1 MNVNIDFD
9 AIKDT
14 VVDLAQSGVAQ
25 GKKVVTAAKLKAD
38 NMAQRDA
45 IRKAYLAIGKQ
56 YFASHR
62 GEPEE
67 ELAQLFAAVEYAM
80 AAIEAN
86 NAELA
91 AMKAEPDVSVDL
103 DVEMQAGEVPDD
115 LETLIEQ
122 EMESADFA
130 DAEEAAEPVEV
141 SDEEAPVEDVPAEEI
156 PVEEVTAEDV
166 PAAEPA
172 VEDVTEDDFADE
184 DIQD

>member
-14 VVDLAQSGVAQ
+14 VVNLAQSGVAQ
-25 GKKVVTAAKLKAD
+25 GKKVATAAKLKAD

-62 GEPEE
+62 GDPEDE
-67 ELAQLFAAVEYAM
+67 FVQLFTAVEDAM

-86 NAELA
+86 NAELT
-91 AMKAEPDVSVDL
+91 AMKVEPDVSIDV

-115 LETLIEQ
+115 LETLIQQ
-122 EMESADFA
+122 EMETAVGVDG
-130 DAEEAAEPVEV
+130 
-141 SDEEAPVEDVPAEEI
+141 EEAPVAETAETPVEEVPAEEAPDAA
-156 PVEEVTAEDV
+156 PVEV
-166 PAAEPA
+166 
-172 VEDVTEDDFADE
+172 DVTEDDFADD
-184 DIQD
+184 DIQG

>member
-1 MNVNIDFD
+1 MSMNIDFD

-25 GKKVVTAAKLKAD
+25 GKKVVAAAKLKAD
-38 NMAQRDA
+38 NMAQCDA

-62 GEPEE
+62 GEPDEE
-67 ELAQLFAAVEYAM
+67 FVQLFTAVEYAM
-80 AAIEAN
+80 AAIDAN

-130 DAEEAAEPVEV
+130 DVEEVAEPVETPAEEVPVEEVPTEATPAAEPVE
-141 SDEEAPVEDVPAEEI
+141 E
-156 PVEEVTAEDV
+156 T
-166 PAAEPA
+166 
-172 VEDVTEDDFADE
+172 VTEDDFADE

>member
-1 MNVNIDFD
+1 MSMNIDFD

-14 VVDLAQSGVAQ
+14 VVNLAQSGVAQ
-25 GKKVVTAAKLKAD
+25 GKKVATAAKLKAD

-56 YFASHR
+56 YFATHR

-67 ELAQLFAAVEYAM
+67 EFVQLFTAVEYAM
-80 AAIEAN
+80 AAIDAN

-91 AMKAEPDVSVDL
+91 AMKAEPDVAVDL

-130 DAEEAAEPVEV
+130 DAEEAAEPTEASAEEV
-141 SDEEAPVEDVPAEEI
+141 PVEEVPAEE
-156 PVEEVTAEDV
+156 A

-172 VEDVTEDDFADE
+172 EDDVTEADFDDE

>member
-56 YFASHR
+56 YFAAHR

-67 ELAQLFAAVEYAM
+67 ELVQLFAAVEYAM

-130 DAEEAAEPVEV
+130 DVEEAAEPA
-141 SDEEAPVEDVPAEEI
+141 EAPVEEVPAEEV
-156 PVEEVTAEDV
+156 PVEEV
-166 PAAEPA
+166 PAAEHA
-172 VEDVTEDDFADE
+172 VENVTEDDFADE

>member
-1 MNVNIDFD
+1 MSMNIDFD

-14 VVDLAQSGVAQ
+14 VVNLAQSGVAQ
-25 GKKVVTAAKLKAD
+25 GKKVATAAKLKAD

-56 YFASHR
+56 YFATHR

-67 ELAQLFAAVEYAM
+67 EFVQLFTAVEYAM
-80 AAIEAN
+80 AAIDAN

-130 DAEEAAEPVEV
+130 DAEEAVEPT
-141 SDEEAPVEDVPAEEI
+141 EAPVEEVPAEEV
-156 PVEEVTAEDV
+156 PVEEVPAEEA

-172 VEDVTEDDFADE
+172 EDDVTEADFDDE

>member
-14 VVDLAQSGVAQ
+14 VVNLAQSGVAQ
-25 GKKVVTAAKLKAD
+25 GKKVATAAKLKAD

-62 GEPEE
+62 GDPEDE
-67 ELAQLFAAVEYAM
+67 FVQLFTAVEDAM

-86 NAELA
+86 NAELT
-91 AMKAEPDVSVDL
+91 AMKVEPDVSIDV

-115 LETLIEQ
+115 LETLIQQ
-122 EMESADFA
+122 EMET
-130 DAEEAAEPVEV
+130 AAGV
-141 SDEEAPVEDVPAEEI
+141 DGEEAPVAETAETPVEEVPAEEAPDAA
-156 PVEEVTAEDV
+156 PVEV
-166 PAAEPA
+166 
-172 VEDVTEDDFADE
+172 DVTEDDFADD
-184 DIQD
+184 DIQG